1 VAEEDLGESDG
12 FRWIVLIIAWLS
24 FTAVYM
30 VRLAASPL
38 SPFIV
43 NDLKLSLTEVG
54 FLTSASAMGY
64 AVAQIPAGWLVDRIG
79 VKKMIFIGTFSTG
92 LFAMGMFLAQ
102 SLVFVGIILFLCGL
116 GCGCFPT
123 ASMKA
128 IVLWFQ
134 SRERGTAIG
143 VNQTAM
149 NVAGV
154 VIAAVLPSLASSM
167 GWRVGFLATGI
178 VSISLAI
185 LTFLFYREPKRV
197 QSQINLM
204 RDDFPR
210 WEKVKGVILNKN
222 ILMVALASLGLCIV
236 EFSLLGYL
244 VVFLNS
250 SLSMSVA
257 IAAGFLAIANGAG
270 AIGKPFFGIL
280 SDRVFGGSRRKPLL
294 IVAALVALTSLF
306 MQFISKDSPNIA
318 LVGVIA
324 VFGFGAIGWAG
335 LNLLLVSEF
344 ASKDVTGFA
353 VGFSVTIGL
362 LGNIAGPP
370 IFGFIADLTG
380 SYSYAWLFLTGSSL
394 ASLLILLGVKEGT
407 RSVKA

>member
-1 VAEEDLGESDG
+1 
-12 FRWIVLIIAWLS
+12 
-24 FTAVYM
+24 
-30 VRLAASPL
+30 
-38 SPFIV
+38 
-43 NDLKLSLTEVG
+43 
-54 FLTSASAMGY
+54 
-64 AVAQIPAGWLVDRIG
+64 
-79 VKKMIFIGTFSTG
+79 
-92 LFAMGMFLAQ
+92 
-102 SLVFVGIILFLCGL
+102 
-116 GCGCFPT
+116 
-123 ASMKA
+123 
-128 IVLWFQ
+128 
-134 SRERGTAIG
+134 
-143 VNQTAM
+143 
-149 NVAGV
+149 
-154 VIAAVLPSLASSM
+154 
-167 GWRVGFLATGI
+167 
-178 VSISLAI
+178 
-185 LTFLFYREPKRV
+185 
-197 QSQINLM
+197 
-204 RDDFPR
+204 
-210 WEKVKGVILNKN
+210 
-222 ILMVALASLGLCIV
+222 
-236 EFSLLGYL
+236 
-244 VVFLNS
+244 
-250 SLSMSVA
+250 MSVA

-344 ASKDVTGFA
+344 ASKDVMGFA